1 MFMRGVLKTKL
12 QSFIFSSVELP
23 KHFVLIPKK
32 SITLFR
38 GQDSRVTCECD
49 GAADATLKWE
59 KKGNKGSYSVVPE
72 SKVTIIKDLI
82 TNRVQAIL
90 KIVNAKLTDSGSYKC
105 IVMVEPDKSD
115 YRLTTVRVIG
125 RFVRV
130 FTH

>member
-1 MFMRGVLKTKL
+1 MFMRGVLIKSL
-12 QSFIFSSVELP
+12 IFSSVALP
-23 KHFVLIPKK
+23 KHFVLIPNK

-38 GQDSRVTCECD
+38 GQDSRVICECD

-59 KKGNKGSYSVVPE
+59 KKVNNGSYSVVSE
-72 SKVTIIKDLI
+72 RKVTIIKDLL

-90 KIVNAKLTDSGSYKC
+90 KIVNAQLTDSGSYKC

-115 YRLTTVRVIG
+115 YRMTTVRVIG
-125 RFVRV
+125 GFVRV

>member
-1 MFMRGVLKTKL
+1 M
-12 QSFIFSSVELP
+12 
-23 KHFVLIPKK
+23 LIPKK

-59 KKGNKGSYSVVPE
+59 EKGNKGSYSVVPE
-72 SKVTIIKDLI
+72 SKVTIIEDLI

-90 KIVNAKLTDSGSYKC
+90 KIVNAQLTDSGSYKC

>member
-1 MFMRGVLKTKL
+1 M
-12 QSFIFSSVELP
+12 
-23 KHFVLIPKK
+23 LIPKK

-59 KKGNKGSYSVVPE
+59 KKGNEGSYSVVPE
-72 SKVTIIKDLI
+72 SKVTIIKDLL

-90 KIVNAKLTDSGSYKC
+90 KIVNAQLTDSGSYKC
-105 IVMVEPDKSD
+105 IVMVDPDKSD

-125 RFVRV
+125 RFVR
-130 FTH
+130 FLHIE

>member
-1 MFMRGVLKTKL
+1 M
-12 QSFIFSSVELP
+12 
-23 KHFVLIPKK
+23 
-32 SITLFR
+32 
-38 GQDSRVTCECD
+38 
-49 GAADATLKWE
+49 
-59 KKGNKGSYSVVPE
+59 NKGSYSVVPE

>member
-1 MFMRGVLKTKL
+1 M
-12 QSFIFSSVELP
+12 
-23 KHFVLIPKK
+23 LIPNK

-72 SKVTIIKDLI
+72 SKVTIIEDLL
-82 TNRVQAIL
+82 TNRVRAIL
-90 KIVNAKLTDSGSYKC
+90 KIVNAQLTDSGSYKC

-125 RFVRV
+125 RFVR
-130 FTH
+130 FLHIE